1 MLVSV
6 GSKNPSKVDAVR
18 TAVETIGLKAEVI
31 PVEVEPGVSA
41 QPMCEETY
49 VGARNRAI
57 RSLRKTEAD
66 LGIGIEGGV
75 CVDMGFPVAFA
86 VIYVVSKE
94 GVENMARSA
103 SFTLPKSLF
112 EMVVRGMEL
121 GEAVDKLF
129 SLTNSKHGVGAI
141 GVLTKYIDRKRLYV
155 DPIIMALYPF
165 YNNVE

>member
-6 GSKNPSKVDAVR
+6 GSTNPAKVEAVR
-18 TAVETIGLKAEVI
+18 VAIKTVGLKAEVV
-31 PVEVEPGVSA
+31 PVEVEPGVPP

-49 VGARNRAI
+49 VGARNRAVK
-57 RSLRKTEAD
+57 SLKKTGAD

-86 VIYVVSKE
+86 VVYVVNNE
-94 GVENMARSA
+94 GKENMSRSA
-103 SFTLPKSLF
+103 SFTLPKSVF
-112 EMVVRGMEL
+112 EMVLRGMEL

-129 SLTNSKHGVGAI
+129 SLTGSKYNVGAI
-141 GVLTKYIDRKRLYV
+141 GVLTKYIDRTRLYV
-155 DPIIMALYPF
+155 DPVIMALYPF